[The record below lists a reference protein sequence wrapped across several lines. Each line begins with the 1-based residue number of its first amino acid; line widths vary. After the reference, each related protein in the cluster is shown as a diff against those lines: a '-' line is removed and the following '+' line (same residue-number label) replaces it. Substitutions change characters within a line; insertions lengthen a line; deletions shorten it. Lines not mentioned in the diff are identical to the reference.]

1 MPQYGYTTA
10 GGEEISPFIDMIN
23 GGGPGRSGEQFEGG
37 GILSLLANL
46 VASPYGSQRQRPG
59 HPAPG
64 TMGISRDA
72 SGGGF
77 QSQLP
82 GEDLMGGMGDAG
94 EDVVPPA
101 IAGDT
106 DMRRT
111 TPYTDEV
118 PLSEADAALLLTL
131 DANLVPP
138 ELSERLPGELV
149 PESAVAE
156 LRSLVRDGAPPSP
169 AAPAATRSITTP
181 PVTTVV
187 DLPVPGSDTPPTL
200 SRVPPAVAG
209 DTDMRRTTPHTAFSR
224 FTGAGLGQG
233 MASPMATGEGLG
245 LIGDQTY
252 SGRPAPYTMA
262 SESFP
267 MPTQNL
273 SVYEMSEIAALM
285 DVLRNQNPTASEEE
299 IQRMAVE
306 EIVSRR

>member
-23 GGGPGRSGEQFEGG
+23 GGGPGRSGERFEGG
-37 GILSLLANL
+37 GIMSLLANL

-64 TMGISRDA
+64 TMGISRGA

-82 GEDLMGGMGDAG
+82 GEDLMGGMGDTGDVG

-111 TPYTDEV
+111 TPYTGMV

-149 PESAVAE
+149 PESAIAE
-156 LRSLVRDGAPPSP
+156 LRSMVRDGAQPSP
-169 AAPAATRSITTP
+169 GAPATTP
-181 PVTTVV
+181 PVATVV
-187 DLPVPGSDTPPTL
+187 DLPVPGSDTPPTI

-233 MASPMATGEGLG
+233 MASPMVTGEGLG
-245 LIGDQTY
+245 LIGDETY

-262 SESFP
+262 SESCP

-273 SVYEMSEIAALM
+273 SVYELSEIAALM
-285 DVLRNQNPTASEEE
+285 DVLRNQNPTASDEE

-306 EIVSRR
+306 EVVSRR

>member
-23 GGGPGRSGEQFEGG
+23 GGGPGRSGERFEGG
-37 GILSLLANL
+37 GIMSLLANL

-64 TMGISRDA
+64 TMGVSRGA

-82 GEDLMGGMGDAG
+82 GEDLMGGTGDEGGAGDESDMGGAGFDPSYYSDLVPLSEEEHALLVGLPDRLVPSGIRDALPG
-94 EDVVPPA
+94 DPVPRSA
-101 IAGDT
+101 LLELRGALLGDT
-106 DMRRT
+106 DMRQT
-111 TPYTDEV
+111 TPYTRATV
-118 PLSEADAALLLTL
+118 PSTAST
-131 DANLVPP
+131 P
-138 ELSERLPGELV
+138 
-149 PESAVAE
+149 
-156 LRSLVRDGAPPSP
+156 PPSEP
-169 AAPAATRSITTP
+169 
-181 PVTTVV
+181 TVV
-187 DLPVPGSDTPPTL
+187 DLPVPGSDTPP
-200 SRVPPAVAG
+200 VPG
-209 DTDMRRTTPHTAFSR
+209 TPPSISEL
-224 FTGAGLGQG
+224 TGAGLGQG
-233 MASPMATGEGLG
+233 MASPMDIDEGLD

-252 SGRPAPYTMA
+252 SGIPAPYTMA

-285 DVLRNQNPTASEEE
+285 DVLRGQNPTASEEE
-299 IQRMAVE
+299 IQNMAIR

>member
-23 GGGPGRSGEQFEGG
+23 GGGPGRSGERFEGG
-37 GILSLLANL
+37 GIMSLLANL

-64 TMGISRDA
+64 TMGISRGA

-82 GEDLMGGMGDAG
+82 GEDLMGGMGDTGDVG

-111 TPYTDEV
+111 TPYTGMV

-149 PESAVAE
+149 PESAIAE
-156 LRSLVRDGAPPSP
+156 LRSLVRGGAQPSPGAP
-169 AAPAATRSITTP
+169 ATTP

-187 DLPVPGSDTPPTL
+187 DLPVPGSDTPP
-200 SRVPPAVAG
+200 VPS
-209 DTDMRRTTPHTAFSR
+209 TPPSISEL
-224 FTGAGLGQG
+224 TGAGLGQG
-233 MASPMATGEGLG
+233 TASPMVTGEGLD
-245 LIGDQTY
+245 LIGDETY
-252 SGRPAPYTMA
+252 SGIPAPYTMA

-273 SVYEMSEIAALM
+273 SVYEMSEIAVLM
-285 DVLRNQNPTASEEE
+285 DVLRNQNPTASDEE

-306 EIVSRR
+306 EVVSRR